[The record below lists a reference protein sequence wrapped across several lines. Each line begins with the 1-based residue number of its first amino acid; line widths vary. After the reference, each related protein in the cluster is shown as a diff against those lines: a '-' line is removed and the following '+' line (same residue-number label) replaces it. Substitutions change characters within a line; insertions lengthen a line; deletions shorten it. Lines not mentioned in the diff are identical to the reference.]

1 MAENELRTALDLLE
15 REKHIP
21 KEAILDAIKEALLQ
35 ACKQTYGS
43 ADNFSVALNPETCDY
58 HIYETKTVVDEVTD
72 PQTEITLQEAHEYD
86 GSYKLGDLITLE
98 IKTTHR
104 VEQKTVVNEVS
115 NSQKQI
121 SLDEAREYNSSYQL
135 GDVVEIESNSVNFGR
150 IAAKA
155 AKDAIVQK
163 LKEVEKQS
171 IFEEYKAKEHTIVT
185 GIVERFVG
193 KNISVNLGRTDA
205 LLMESEQIKGEH
217 YEPTDRIKV
226 LILEVSEDKR
236 GPRIRLS
243 RTHPDFI
250 RCLFTEEVAEIRDGI
265 VEIKAISRE
274 AGNRTKM
281 AVWSND
287 PDVDPVGACVGMNG
301 SRVNAVVSEIGKEKI
316 DIIEWSDNAANF
328 IENAL
333 APAKVIAVVADSD
346 EKKAKVV
353 VPDYQ
358 LSLAIGREGQNARL
372 AARLTGFRIDI
383 KSETQARELGD
394 EFIDMSGY
402 YGDEDDFYDE
412 DYEDEE
418 SDGDYDEESDGDYED
433 DYETEEPAEDESEE
447 TGDETDADDA
457 EKSSESYDTPE
468 NGNESDESSDDE

>member
-35 ACKQTYGS
+35 ACKQTYGTS
-43 ADNFSVALNPETCDY
+43 DNFSVVLNPDTCEY
-58 HIYETKTVVDEVTD
+58 HIYERKTVVDEVND
-72 PQTEITLQEAHEYD
+72 PETEISLEEAHEYD
-86 GSYKLGDLITLE
+86 GAYKVGDTVNLE

-104 VEQKTVVNEVS
+104 VEKKTVVSEVS

-121 SLDEAREYNSSYQL
+121 SLDEAREYSNAYKL
-135 GDVVEIESNSVNFGR
+135 GDTVEIESDSVDFGR

-155 AKDAIVQK
+155 AKDTIVQK
-163 LKEVEKQS
+163 IKEEEKIS
-171 IFEEYKAKEHTIVT
+171 IYDEYKAKEGTIVT

-205 LLMESEQIKGEH
+205 MLMENEQIKGEH

-250 RCLFTEEVAEIRDGI
+250 RCLFTEEVSEIREGI
-265 VEIKAISRE
+265 VELKAISRE

-383 KSETQARELGD
+383 KSESQARELGD
-394 EFIDMSGY
+394 EFIDLSGY
-402 YGDEDDFYDE
+402 YDDDEFYD
-412 DYEDEE
+412 
-418 SDGDYDEESDGDYED
+418 D
-433 DYETEEPAEDESEE
+433 DYDESEE
-447 TGDETDADDA
+447 DGEYSEDEQ
-457 EKSSESYDTPE
+457 YDE
-468 NGNESDESSDDE
+468 AESDEVPYENGESEETEELSEETDESEDAPSEE

>member
-35 ACKQTYGS
+35 ACEKTYGTS
-43 ADNFSVALNPETCDY
+43 DNFSVVMNNDTCEY
-58 HIYETKTVVDEVTD
+58 RIYEKKTVVDEVTD
-72 PQTEITLQEAHEYD
+72 PNTEITLEEAHEYD
-86 GSYKLGDLITLE
+86 GSYKVGDTVNIE
-98 IKTTHR
+98 IKTNHR
-104 VEQKTVVNEVS
+104 VEHKTVVSEVS

-121 SLDEAREYNSSYQL
+121 SLDEAREYSSAYKL
-135 GDVVEIESNSVNFGR
+135 GDVIEIESDPVDFGR
-150 IAAKA
+150 IAAKT
-155 AKDAIVQK
+155 AKDTIVQK
-163 LKEVEKQS
+163 IKEEEKLS
-171 IFEEYKAKEHTIVT
+171 IYDEFKAKEGTIVT

-193 KNISVNLGRTDA
+193 KNISINLGRTDA
-205 LLMESEQIKGEH
+205 MLMESEQIKGEH
-217 YEPTDRIKV
+217 YELTDRIKV

-250 RCLFTEEVAEIRDGI
+250 RCLFTEEVSEIREGI

-274 AGNRTKM
+274 AGNRTKV
-281 AVWSND
+281 AVYSND

-316 DIIEWSDNAANF
+316 DIIEWSENAANF

-346 EKKAKVV
+346 EKRAKVV
-353 VPDYQ
+353 VPDFQ

-402 YGDEDDFYDE
+402 YDDLYDE
-412 DYEDEE
+412 DYDEE
-418 SDGDYDEESDGDYED
+418 TESDDAEEASEYD
-433 DYETEEPAEDESEE
+433 DTETAPEETEESEVEE
-447 TGDETDADDA
+447 TA
-457 EKSSESYDTPE
+457 
-468 NGNESDESSDDE
+468 SDEADSDSEN